1 MRRWRRMN
9 RPDHREFW
17 HGRRTA
23 WVRDRQWA
31 GWKGWR
37 GPVGSG
43 RGWAWLDLNMWP
55 KLGENEG
62 TTGIKPSERF
72 EIRTSRMEN
81 DT

>member
-1 MRRWRRMN
+1 
-9 RPDHREFW
+9 
-17 HGRRTA
+17 
-23 WVRDRQWA
+23 
-31 GWKGWR
+31 
-37 GPVGSG
+37 
-43 RGWAWLDLNMWP
+43 MWP